1 MKPLFIV
8 FEGLDGSGTSTQSRL
23 LVKHLCDG
31 LGTRAHLTSEPSGGP
46 IGQMIRSAL
55 SGRLQFS
62 SDERVYDEQLAYLFA
77 ADRHDHLWNDTDG
90 VMRLL
95 ERGSHVVST
104 RYFFSS
110 FAYHC
115 HTDAE
120 LAFVRSLNAKFPDPD
135 AVIFID
141 VGVDVSAQRLAERP
155 HLDRYES
162 VEKLHAVRAAYER
175 SFETY
180 SGPFLRVDGTEP
192 ADAVHARIT
201 MFVESLLQ

>member
-23 LVKHLCDG
+23 LVKHLCEG
-31 LGTRAHLTSEPSGGP
+31 RGARAHLTSEPSGGP

-62 SDERVYDEQLAYLFA
+62 SDERVYDQQLAYLFA

-90 VMRLL
+90 IMRLL
-95 ERGSHVVST
+95 ERGTHVVST

-115 HTDAE
+115 RTEAE
-120 LAFVRSLNAKFPDPD
+120 LAFVRSLNAKFADPD

-141 VGVDVSAQRLAERP
+141 VGVDVSAGRLAERP

-175 SFETY
+175 SFERY
-180 SGPFLRVDGTEP
+180 SGPLLRVDGTEP

-201 MFVESLLQ
+201 AFIDGLLP

>member
-8 FEGLDGSGTSTQSRL
+8 FEGLDGSGTSTQSRM
-23 LVKHLCDG
+23 LVRHLSNG
-31 LGTRAHLTSEPSGGP
+31 GGARAHLTSEPSSGP

-62 SDERVYDEQLAYLFA
+62 SDDSLYDQQLAYLFA

-95 ERGSHVVST
+95 ERGTHVVST

-115 HTDAE
+115 RTEGE

-141 VGVDVSAQRLAERP
+141 VGVDVSTGRLAERP

-175 SFETY
+175 SFESY

-192 ADAVHARIT
+192 ADAIHAGIT
-201 MFVESLLQ
+201 TFVDALLA

>member
-8 FEGLDGSGTSTQSRL
+8 FEGLDGSGTSTQARL
-23 LVKHLCDG
+23 LVRYLCEG
-31 LGTRAHLTSEPSGGP
+31 LGAPAYLTSEPSGGP
-46 IGQMIRSAL
+46 IGQMIRNAL

-62 SDERVYDEQLAYLFA
+62 SDERVYDQQLAYLFA

-95 ERGSHVVST
+95 ERGTHVVST

-115 HTDAE
+115 RTEGE
-120 LAFVRSLNAKFPDPD
+120 LTFVRSLNAKFPDPD

-141 VGVDVSAQRLAERP
+141 VGVDVSAGRLAERP

-162 VEKLHAVRAAYER
+162 VEKLHAVRSAYER
-175 SFETY
+175 SFEEY
-180 SGPFLRVDGTEP
+180 SGPLLRVDGAES
-192 ADAVHARIT
+192 ADAIHARIT
-201 MFVESLLQ
+201 TFIDALLP